1 MTCCCK
7 GNEDENVKHKQ
18 RDEQEKKA
26 LMTRLSRI
34 EGQVRGIRAMVED
47 DRYCV
52 DILTQV
58 SAIQAALNGFNKE
71 LLARHIKTCVSEDI
85 REGNEEAVDE
95 LMKGFAEED
104 EVIVLTDLTS
114 GSVNQQFFRYR
125 NRPHTHIVSGMNLP
139 LALTTVL
146 MKDNMDKEML
156 PQAVLGEAHE
166 ALKEFKLASDDDEED
181 DI

>member
-1 MTCCCK
+1 MNYKFDGSKVFFTSDTHFYHGNIIRFCNRPFKDVEVMTCCCK

-71 LLARHIKTCVSEDI
+71 LLARHIKTCVSKDI

-95 LMKGFAEED
+95 LCELLKK
-104 EVIVLTDLTS
+104 
-114 GSVNQQFFRYR
+114 
-125 NRPHTHIVSGMNLP
+125 
-139 LALTTVL
+139 L
-146 MKDNMDKEML
+146 MK
-156 PQAVLGEAHE
+156 
-166 ALKEFKLASDDDEED
+166 
-181 DI
+181 

>member
-1 MTCCCK
+1 MDRKDVEVMTCCCK

-58 SAIQAALNGFNKE
+58 SAIQAAFNGFNKE

-95 LMKGFAEED
+95 LCELLKK
-104 EVIVLTDLTS
+104 
-114 GSVNQQFFRYR
+114 
-125 NRPHTHIVSGMNLP
+125 
-139 LALTTVL
+139 L
-146 MKDNMDKEML
+146 MK
-156 PQAVLGEAHE
+156 
-166 ALKEFKLASDDDEED
+166 
-181 DI
+181 

>member
-1 MTCCCK
+1 MDRKDVEVMTCCCK
-7 GNEDENVKHKQ
+7 GNEDGNVKHKQ

-95 LMKGFAEED
+95 LC
-104 EVIVLTDLTS
+104 DL
-114 GSVNQQFFRYR
+114 
-125 NRPHTHIVSGMNLP
+125 LKK
-139 LALTTVL
+139 L
-146 MKDNMDKEML
+146 MK
-156 PQAVLGEAHE
+156 
-166 ALKEFKLASDDDEED
+166 
-181 DI
+181 

>member
-1 MTCCCK
+1 MDRKDVEVMTCCCK
-7 GNEDENVKHKQ
+7 GNEDGNVKHKQ

-71 LLARHIKTCVSEDI
+71 LLARHIKTCDI
-85 REGNEEAVDE
+85 QKQNITGKNITG
-95 LMKGFAEED
+95 K
-104 EVIVLTDLTS
+104 
-114 GSVNQQFFRYR
+114 
-125 NRPHTHIVSGMNLP
+125 
-139 LALTTVL
+139 
-146 MKDNMDKEML
+146 
-156 PQAVLGEAHE
+156 
-166 ALKEFKLASDDDEED
+166 D
-181 DI
+181 DIHEREI

>member
-1 MTCCCK
+1 MDRKDVEVMTCCCK
-7 GNEDENVKHKQ
+7 DNEDDNVKHKQ

-95 LMKGFAEED
+95 SEVSAELR
-104 EVIVLTDLTS
+104 I
-114 GSVNQQFFRYR
+114 FK
-125 NRPHTHIVSGMNLP
+125 NRT
-139 LALTTVL
+139 
-146 MKDNMDKEML
+146 
-156 PQAVLGEAHE
+156 
-166 ALKEFKLASDDDEED
+166 
-181 DI
+181 

>member
-1 MTCCCK
+1 MEETKKHCCCCVDTP
-7 GNEDENVKHKQ
+7 EADAAADTAVPCCCRHKV
-18 RDEQEKKA
+18 RSPEEHKA
-26 LMTRLSRI
+26 LLNRLNRI

-95 LMKGFAEED
+95 LCELLKK
-104 EVIVLTDLTS
+104 
-114 GSVNQQFFRYR
+114 
-125 NRPHTHIVSGMNLP
+125 
-139 LALTTVL
+139 L
-146 MKDNMDKEML
+146 MK
-156 PQAVLGEAHE
+156 
-166 ALKEFKLASDDDEED
+166 
-181 DI
+181 

>member
-1 MTCCCK
+1 MDRKDVEVMTCCCK
-7 GNEDENVKHKQ
+7 GNEDDNVKHKQ

-85 REGNEEAVDE
+85 REGNEDYEYLWMTE
-95 LMKGFAEED
+95 RKIEEINEKHNKKLYPKFQQNSGYSKTEHNRKG
-104 EVIVLTDLTS
+104 
-114 GSVNQQFFRYR
+114 RY
-125 NRPHTHIVSGMNLP
+125 T
-139 LALTTVL
+139 
-146 MKDNMDKEML
+146 
-156 PQAVLGEAHE
+156 
-166 ALKEFKLASDDDEED
+166 
-181 DI
+181 